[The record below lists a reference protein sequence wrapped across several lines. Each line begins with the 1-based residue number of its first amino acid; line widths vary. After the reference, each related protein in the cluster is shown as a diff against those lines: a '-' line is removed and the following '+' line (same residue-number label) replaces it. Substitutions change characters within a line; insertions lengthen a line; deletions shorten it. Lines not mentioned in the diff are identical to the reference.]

1 MQWACGQ
8 RSVSVIVSIR
18 KSAVVYVRVLMGLP
32 VVVVVVRMFDVVMIV
47 LKMRVRVRHIL
58 MRMFMSVRRSHP
70 CSLCAA

>member
-1 MQWACGQ
+1 
-8 RSVSVIVSIR
+8 VSVIVSIR

>member
-1 MQWACGQ
+1 M
-8 RSVSVIVSIR
+8 SVIVSIR

>member
-1 MQWACGQ
+1 
-8 RSVSVIVSIR
+8 VSVIVSIR
-18 KSAVVYVRVLMGLP
+18 KSAVVHVRVLMGLP
-32 VVVVVVRMFDVVMIV
+32 VVVVVVRMFDVVMNV